1 MRSKLALLSTA
12 AALAIGLAGS
22 AYAVEESPTKVPGT
36 GVEGQASDQNPGNL
50 QAPEKDPAASAE
62 SPSDSGP
69 TDRSAANVPGSGTEG
84 DAATDNPGS
93 LSAPERDADSM
104 KSGLRSGESNTK
116 TY

>member
-36 GVEGQASDQNPGNL
+36 GVEGQASDQN
-50 QAPEKDPAASAE
+50 
-62 SPSDSGP
+62 PSDSGP